1 MPNNQI
7 NNQNTLKNIAVTII
21 FDGAALNR
29 DEKIGGNIQSIKKL
43 NVNGKITSFISRP
56 AMRHYL
62 FNTLIRSASW
72 KQAIVTGQGQVAQF
86 DILQDDI
93 LTSEELDAFG
103 YMFTISGEN
112 SITRKAPV
120 GLTKAVSLSSYEQDM
135 AFYANHDLVQRS
147 NKEGLNVTP
156 NPFQKEE
163 HSSLFKV
170 SLTIDTKI
178 LGEDV
183 WIVNNKPEYDS
194 ENKKLTIEVKKP
206 QKIILE
212 NIEQRSEE
220 NETWYEYKDHK
231 IYINGK
237 DIKLESFFGKLSK
250 DKKSN
255 KLILTIKETETKND
269 EQEQQEDAKEKEEK
283 SKTKKVPKL
292 KIDEF
297 EEIEIESKNYYN
309 FYVTREPFY
318 NEKNKKLII
327 ETGIVKEFNNIES
340 ENGNDNQ
347 FKLSSG
353 NNELGKIT
361 VEKKNDN
368 AFKLTFK
375 LSDELKKQR
384 IKQILEAIHNGLIA
398 HSSGEDNTIVPL
410 FMIAAPVKV
419 PSPVFH
425 SYIDIIKNGNA
436 ISVIGISDCLKNSWI
451 DGDVYIKD
459 CERLKVEIENEKIC
473 RDWNKWLTEC
483 Y

>member
-135 AFYANHDLVQRS
+135 AFYANHDLVQRA
-147 NKEGLNVTP
+147 NKQGLAITP
-156 NPFQKEE
+156 NPFQREE
-163 HSSLFKV
+163 HNAFYKASF
-170 SLTIDTKI
+170 TIDSKI
-178 LGEDV
+178 LGEDIWV
-183 WIVNNKPEYDS
+183 VKEKPSYDNV
-194 ENKKLTIEVKKP
+194 NKKLTIEISKP
-206 QKIILE
+206 QKIKLKDVE
-212 NIEQRSEE
+212 KKQDEE
-220 NETWYEYKDHK
+220 DDEYFLIKDKK
-231 IYINGK
+231 IYING
-237 DIKLESFFGKLSK
+237 
-250 DKKSN
+250 
-255 KLILTIKETETKND
+255 
-269 EQEQQEDAKEKEEK
+269 
-283 SKTKKVPKL
+283 
-292 KIDEF
+292 
-297 EEIEIESKNYYN
+297 
-309 FYVTREPFY
+309 R
-318 NEKNKKLII
+318 KLII
-327 ETGIVKEFNNIES
+327 DKELMDYKEDKKLEKNMLKFKSTYINKDTKEGEGQSKEDKKEKKSFQIVDFSDDEKNYIFTVSRIPIYDEDKKELTIETGSVKSLYINIKLDDSNYET
-340 ENGNDNQ
+340 ENGNITIETI
-347 FKLSSG
+347 
-353 NNELGKIT
+353 NNSFKIT
-361 VEKKNDN
+361 FSLKE
-368 AFKLTFK
+368 
-375 LSDELKKQR
+375 ELKKQR
-384 IKQILEAIHNGLIA
+384 IYHILEAINDGLVA

-425 SYIDIIKNGNA
+425 SYIDIIKNENA

-473 RDWNKWLTEC
+473 RDWNEWLTEVGLKSN
-483 Y
+483 